1 MKQQIFHVGLVCL
14 MVINPYFLSAQQ
26 TSAQAPAQ
34 DSVMLDLDAIYRLAD
49 EESRVIRVSEASLR
63 AASENVKQA
72 KNALTP
78 HLNVSISGSYIGDAT
93 LMSRSFSTSGQ
104 TEVIYAGLGP
114 QYINNGQQPTP
125 HWGNMFSFE
134 ASQVIYAGGAI
145 LAGIEMA
152 KIGERIAEL
161 AVAKS
166 RQEVRFMLTG
176 YYLDLVK
183 LQNQIQVIDRHIE
196 LTNKVLDQM
205 RAREAAGVVLRN
217 DPTRYELQLK
227 QLELTR
233 IRLLDAQSIIHH
245 QLTTALYRDGQTIVP
260 DTLSVNAALAQLE
273 QAASEQ
279 LWQSRAAGSHLGI
292 QQAEAAQQLSEQQV
306 KMTRSASIPHIA
318 LVAKDEL
325 FGPYTSDLIPVNA
338 NVNAWFVGIGLQYDL
353 GSLWHNHRAIRK
365 AKTEREAAQERVELA
380 REGVNNG
387 VHAAYTHFLTA
398 FTEVETQEKQVQLA
412 DENYA
417 LVEKRYNNELALL
430 TDLLDASSMK
440 LQADMAL
447 VNARVGLLYQFYQ
460 LKYTTHT
467 L

>member
-1 MKQQIFHVGLVCL
+1 
-14 MVINPYFLSAQQ
+14 
-26 TSAQAPAQ
+26 
-34 DSVMLDLDAIYRLAD
+34 
-49 EESRVIRVSEASLR
+49 
-63 AASENVKQA
+63 
-72 KNALTP
+72 
-78 HLNVSISGSYIGDAT
+78 
-93 LMSRSFSTSGQ
+93 
-104 TEVIYAGLGP
+104 
-114 QYINNGQQPTP
+114 
-125 HWGNMFSFE
+125 MFSFE

-161 AVAKS
+161 DVAKS

-217 DPTRYELQLK
+217 DLTRYELQLK

-245 QLTTALYRDGQTIVP
+245 QLTTALHRDGQTIVP

-318 LVAKDEL
+318 LVAKDEM

-365 AKTEREAAQERVELA
+365 AKTERKAAQERVELA

>member
-1 MKQQIFHVGLVCL
+1 

-26 TSAQAPAQ
+26 TSAQAPAL

-104 TEVIYAGLGP
+104 TEIIYAGLGP
-114 QYINNGQQPTP
+114 QYINNGQQPTQ

-161 AVAKS
+161 DVAKS
-166 RQEVRFMLTG
+166 RMEVRFMLTG

-217 DPTRYELQLK
+217 DLTRYELQLK

-245 QLTTALYRDGQTIVP
+245 QLTTALHLDGQTIVP
-260 DTLSVNAALAQLE
+260 DTLSVNVALAQLE

-318 LVAKDEL
+318 LVAKDDL

-338 NVNAWFVGIGLQYDL
+338 NVNAWFIGIGLQYDL

-365 AKTEREAAQERVELA
+365 AKTEREAAQER
-380 REGVNNG
+380 VNNG

-440 LQADMAL
+440 LQADMSL